1 VVSRRRYRLPRLPA
15 LALAI
20 AIPLGIVMTI
30 TLFDV
35 QIRRDLA
42 VVFAVGIV
50 ILLSWIG
57 GIWPG
62 LLSTLLLLI
71 LLAGPLGG
79 EQVDP
84 PLDDLSLLLFS
95 MAALVATGIIES
107 LYRARWRSEA
117 ARDRARNSRRSEH
130 DARAELE
137 SIVAAIGEGII
148 VSDEAGAVSLMN
160 RAAVD
165 LLGRPISRYE
175 AVAQAFRGDEG
186 ELSPAELLSAEGPA
200 TAEYELVADGRRVE
214 LTSFPLLTEG
224 VAPRRVLLLRDVTEA
239 RRRERVREAFLSLLA
254 HELRTPM
261 TAVYGGATLLLRIG
275 DQIDAATRNELRA
288 DIAAEA
294 DRLSRLL
301 DDLLVLTRMEGGA
314 EVGREPALLQHLVGE
329 VVAQD
334 RGSVGGMPIEL
345 KVDVGLPPV
354 IGDETSIRQV
364 THNLISNAVKY
375 SAVGAPIEVHV
386 EATDSDEV
394 AVRVLDRG
402 PGLEDADSPQVFEPF
417 YRGRATAN
425 AAPGLGIGLFVCRRL
440 VEAMGGRI
448 WTAHREGGG
457 SEFGF
462 ALGIW
467 PIEPE
472 DEDPTLIERPMAR
485 AGASW

>member
-1 VVSRRRYRLPRLPA
+1 M
-15 LALAI
+15 AI
-20 AIPLGIVMTI
+20 ALPVGIVMLLSLADI
-30 TLFDV
+30 HV
-35 QIRRDLA
+35 RRDVA
-42 VVFAVGIV
+42 VVVAVGIV
-50 ILLSWIG
+50 IFLSWVG

-62 LLSTLLLLI
+62 LLTSLLLLVM
-71 LLAGPLGG
+71 LAGPFGG
-79 EQVDP
+79 DQIDP
-84 PLDDLSLLLFS
+84 PLDDLSLLLFA

-117 ARDRARNSRRSEH
+117 ARDRARVSRRSEH

-148 VSDEAGAVSLMN
+148 VADATGVVSLMN
-160 RAAVD
+160 RAAID
-165 LLGRPISRYE
+165 LLGRPFTRFE
-175 AVAQAFRGDEG
+175 AVAEVFKGEEDE
-186 ELSPAELLSAEGPA
+186 PTPTELLAGEAA
-200 TAEYELVADGRRVE
+200 TAEYELIPDGRRVE
-214 LTSFPLLTEG
+214 LTSFPLVTEG
-224 VAPRRVLLLRDVTEA
+224 SAPRRVLLMRDVTEA

-275 DQIDAATRNELRA
+275 DELDAATRHELRV

-314 EVGREPALLQHLVGE
+314 EVGREPALLQHLVDE

-334 RGSVGGMPIEL
+334 RGSFAGTPIEL
-345 KVDVGLPPV
+345 VVEAGLPPV
-354 IGDETSIRQV
+354 MGDETSIRQV

-375 SAVGAPIEVHV
+375 SPAGSPIEVHV
-386 EATDSDEV
+386 EATETQEV

-402 PGLEDADSPQVFEPF
+402 PGLADTDSAQVFEPF
-417 YRGRATAN
+417 YRGPTTAI

-440 VEAMGGRI
+440 VEAMSGRI
-448 WTAHREGGG
+448 WTKPREGGG

-462 ALGIW
+462 ALGLW

-472 DEDPTLIERPMAR
+472 DEDPTLVERAVVP